1 MSAAGQKEDEVMPE
15 VVDDYVNL
23 PFDGQDDKSAGMVH
37 ILRPPELYPTMT
49 ESAYR

>member
-23 PFDGQDDKSAGMVH
+23 PFDGQDDKSRAWFTFYGRRSF
-37 ILRPPELYPTMT
+37 ILP
-49 ESAYR
+49 